1 MTINAN
7 QNANREYKI
16 YVRSTQEWVPV
27 TEEVYRAYYRD
38 IWATRKRA
46 QYHHACY
53 CPKDKTWACD
63 GDCGLCEYRAPGE
76 VDSLD
81 APVLDKHGNE
91 RSQYELLADDS
102 PNAQSIIEDK
112 ELLAALHAKLLEID
126 PDGRR
131 ICELLM
137 EGKTERDIASVM
149 GFASQSSVS
158 HRKRKAFDQL
168 RTLLHDYYI

>member
-1 MTINAN
+1 MKRPEYVAIVTGVYARAI
-7 QNANREYKI
+7 RE
-16 YVRSTQEWVPV
+16 RREPTPQELQQLEQAFSRQGFTQG
-27 TEEVYRAYYRD
+27 YYLNNKGAHMFGVHQD
-38 IWATRKRA
+38 T
-46 QYHHACY
+46 
-53 CPKDKTWACD
+53 P
-63 GDCGLCEYRAPGE
+63 
-76 VDSLD
+76 
-81 APVLDKHGNE
+81 
-91 RSQYELLADDS
+91 
-102 PNAQSIIEDK
+102 EDK

-168 RTLLHDYYI
+168 RTLLHEYI